1 MDLNWRTISM
11 GEFFQIIRRELIYIW
26 YYFDIQF
33 RQIFLYWVIGILIGS
48 LISVF
53 LKDRIHGLFRRMG
66 SSKLGILG
74 LIPASL
80 LGIASP
86 LCMYGTI
93 PLAASL
99 VARVDTRSGEIPY
112 DLREHQRAS
121 YDVSRSGMRDDWLA
135 AFMMTS
141 ILLNP
146 QLIIYSAALGTA
158 ALVVRIVSCF
168 LCGLAAGLLVRLFYK
183 DKEFFNFS
191 GFDEPKS
198 RDTDPNLFIRLV
210 KNIGRN
216 IRATGPMFLLGI
228 ILSALFQRYIPQDLM
243 VKFFG
248 GNEAWGVLMAATI
261 GVPLYACGGGTIP
274 LIQQWL
280 MDGMS
285 MGSAAAFMIT
295 GPATKITNLGALKI
309 VFGKRRFL
317 LYLTFVMVFAFLTG
331 VAVNL
336 IIA

>member
-1 MDLNWRTISM
+1 MSEIW
-11 GEFFQIIRRELIYIW
+11 QVIRREFIYIW
-26 YYFDIQF
+26 YYFDVQF
-33 RQIFLYWVIGILIGS
+33 RQIFLYWAIGILIGS
-48 LISVF
+48 CISVF
-53 LKDRIHGLFRRMG
+53 LKDSIHGLFRRMSG
-66 SSKLGILG
+66 SRFGIMG
-74 LIPASL
+74 VVPASL

-93 PLAASL
+93 PLAAS
-99 VARVDTRSGEIPY
+99 
-112 DLREHQRAS
+112 
-121 YDVSRSGMRDDWLA
+121 VSKSGMRDDWLA

-146 QLIIYSAALGTA
+146 QLIIYSAALGTT
-158 ALVVRIVSCF
+158 ALAVRIISCF
-168 LCGLAAGLLVRLFYK
+168 LCGIAAGILVRLFYK
-183 DKEFFNFS
+183 DKEFFDFS

-198 RDTDPNLFIRLV
+198 RDTDPNVFFRLI

-216 IRATGPMFLLGI
+216 IKATGPMFLLGI
-228 ILSALFQRYIPQDLM
+228 FLSALFQRYVPQDLM

-280 MDGMS
+280 LDGMS
-285 MGSAAAFMIT
+285 LGSASAFMIT

-309 VFGKRRFL
+309 VFGIKRFL
-317 LYLTFVMVFAFLTG
+317 LYIAFVMMFSF
-331 VAVNL
+331 VAGIVVNFVV
-336 IIA
+336 